1 MCACENKLACVEEK
15 EINEGGENKSRMKQR
30 KRSEGLLSDIQRETE
45 RQQKREVPIKSA
57 ISNYAVI
64 NYNYHNW

>member
-1 MCACENKLACVEEK
+1 
-15 EINEGGENKSRMKQR
+15 MKWR
-30 KRSEGLLSDIQRETE
+30 KQTEGLLSDIKREIE